1 MLDQKFF
8 NHLKKEFK
16 ETAEDHREI
25 KKAADEA
32 LHQAKRAIF
41 SFHRNDWKSGED
53 LLTDSLENIKRAV
66 KIGGDVAWSE
76 GSFRAALEE
85 YAEADLF
92 RQFLYKEKISEIR
105 GVEIEL
111 ETYLGGLADLI
122 GEILR
127 YAVKSA
133 TARQFPEVKRGQET
147 VDEIMGQLIEFN
159 LTGYLR
165 TKYDQAKQA
174 RRKLEQVVYEVSLRQ
189 K

>member
-16 ETAEDHREI
+16 ATADDQREI

-41 SFHRNDWKSGED
+41 SFHRHDWKSGED
-53 LLTDSLENIKRAV
+53 LLADSLENIKRAI
-66 KIGGDVAWSE
+66 KIGCKMTWAE

-92 RQFLYKEKISEIR
+92 RQFLYKEKISDIR
-105 GVEIEL
+105 GVEVEL
-111 ETYLGGLADLI
+111 ETYLGGLTDLV

-133 TARQFPEVKRGQET
+133 TERQFPEVKRCQET

-165 TKYDQAKQA
+165 TKSDQAKQA
-174 RRKLEQVVYEVSLRQ
+174 RRKLEQIAYDVALRE